1 MDLELEIQTT
11 NVGITT
17 SILEIPRVPI
27 FRQNGYFLQKLILG
41 SKFQKFKSGL
51 GISTNFQSK
60 QTTFNFLA
68 EIAQLHAI
76 FSSNNV
82 EGVAENWVEVE
93 VSWMELDGAG
103 W

>member
-11 NVGITT
+11 IVGITT
-17 SILEIPRVPI
+17 SILEIPSVPI

-76 FSSNNV
+76 F
-82 EGVAENWVEVE
+82 
-93 VSWMELDGAG
+93 
-103 W
+103 